1 MTSSDAASWALSDL
15 AKWKSILLAIL
26 LVFLFVIPAQASEDS
41 QEIKRCRSIVA
52 EAAFLVELWSQGD
65 VTDTFAR
72 GLLKTAEEQ
81 LASSVNNPDLNAA
94 VRDELRAASY
104 AMEARD
110 AGTLKRISNELYARD
125 RQDE

>member
-1 MTSSDAASWALSDL
+1 MTSSDAASWDL
-15 AKWKSILLAIL
+15 AKWKSILLTIL
-26 LVFLFVIPAQASEDS
+26 LVFLFVIPAQASEES

-52 EAAFLVELWSQGD
+52 EAAFLVELWSQRD

-110 AGTLKRISNELYARD
+110 TGTLKRISNELYARD